1 MQLCAERRAAPRSGF
16 AFVGRV
22 SEDARADC
30 KYVRSER
37 AWRCRRLGSL
47 LTDAAQVCERVFVRD
62 HRYIV
67 VEYDLER
74 SWLLVGQPRR
84 LTVELED
91 TESFDAWAA
100 GRWPPPQ
107 YKANLEPEAL
117 GPWRDS
123 G

>member
-1 MQLCAERRAAPRSGF
+1 M
-16 AFVGRV
+16 
-22 SEDARADC
+22 
-30 KYVRSER
+30 
-37 AWRCRRLGSL
+37 
-47 LTDAAQVCERVFVRD
+47 FVREY
-62 HRYIV
+62 RYIV
-67 VEYDLER
+67 LDYDLER

-100 GRWPPPQ
+100 GRWPPSQ